1 METFPHLPPSA
12 HGWSRKQYLW
22 AAGSLLLCVSPILT
36 ILLEWGL
43 ATLALGS
50 KPIRSITGPSEISPV
65 LTAIHYISTALVYTP
80 FITTF
85 LLPYLWWKHA
95 ERNHQTQLIAWGCVI
110 LPIACIYILRTD
122 PTGIA
127 KWWLS

>member
-1 METFPHLPPSA
+1 MENYEKKRFAEKTHWIFKLEMREAIIKAMS
-12 HGWSRKQYLW
+12 
-22 AAGSLLLCVSPILT
+22 SPLM
-36 ILLEWGL
+36 EF
-43 ATLALGS
+43 LGGFVGGV
-50 KPIRSITGPSEISPV
+50 IGFGF
-65 LTAIHYISTALVYTP
+65 L

-127 KWWLS
+127 EWWLS